1 MAELTDE
8 MLAKLAALEAEVKAE
23 KQGNTVDT
31 KSVISDKKFGIVLA
45 GGGGKGA
52 YEIGALVALKEAG
65 ILDKTVAVSGN
76 SIGSVNMALLAGC
89 ELDKARELWEN
100 IDPLDFLDFDE
111 NGFDVTRQ
119 GDGIF
124 SREGLL
130 KLIRSSVDLNKM
142 SESEVKYYVTACTKN
157 DEGEVV
163 VGYTLQNGKPAE
175 VIEQYI
181 LASSAIP
188 VIYDS
193 VRVEGLNW
201 FDGGMLDN
209 TPIKPLYDDGIK
221 DIIVI
226 SLNNLYESEQNRFP
240 DSKLY
245 NIIPSHT
252 LEIGNIIGTADLSK
266 VNSAYRYK
274 LGYLDCQ
281 AYMKSYLEGVP
292 LPDLKKNH
300 DMATRDLNRSRINNS
315 VNDNMA
321 GLERMLGKF
330 DKFTN

>member
-1 MAELTDE
+1 MAELSE
-8 MLAKLAALEAEVKAE
+8 ELMAKLAAMEAEIKAE
-23 KQGNTVDT
+23 KNAA
-31 KSVISDKKFGIVLA
+31 KEDKNQNINKDFGIVLA

-52 YEIGALVALKEAG
+52 YEIGALMALKEMG
-65 ILDKTVAVSGN
+65 IIDKTVAVSGN
-76 SIGSVNMALLAGC
+76 SIGSVNMALLAGGDL
-89 ELDKARELWEN
+89 EKARELWEN

-111 NGFDVTRQ
+111 NRQ

-130 KLIRSSVDLNKM
+130 KLLRSSVDLNKM
-142 SESEVKYYVTACTKN
+142 SESEVKYFITACTKN
-157 DEGEVV
+157 DLGETV

-188 VIYDS
+188 IIYDS

-201 FDGGMLDN
+201 FDGGFVDN
-209 TPIKPLYDDGIK
+209 TPIKPLYDEGIK

-226 SLNNLYESEQNRFP
+226 SLDNLYKGDEGQFP
-240 DSKLY
+240 DAKLY

-252 LEIGNIIGTADLSK
+252 LEIGNILGTADLSK
-266 VNSAYRYK
+266 VNSAYRWK
-274 LGYLDCQ
+274 LGYLDAQ
-281 AYMKSYLEGVP
+281 AYMTAYLEGTPVP
-292 LPDLKKNH
+292 NLSKNH
-300 DMATRDLNRSRINNS
+300 DMAIRDLNRSRIKNS
-315 VNDNMA
+315 VSDNMA

-330 DKFTN
+330 DI